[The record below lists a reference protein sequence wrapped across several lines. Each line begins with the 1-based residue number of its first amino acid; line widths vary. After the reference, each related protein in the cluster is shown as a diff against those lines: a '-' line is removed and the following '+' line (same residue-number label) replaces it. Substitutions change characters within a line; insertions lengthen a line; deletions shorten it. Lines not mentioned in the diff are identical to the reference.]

1 MAREHDETHI
11 PAASIGIAMQLDL
24 SDRTAIVTGAGRGNG
39 QKTAMLLGENG
50 ANVVVNDLEAEPAD
64 TVASSIR
71 DAGGDAIAVDADVSD
86 RTAVDA
92 MFDVASDEFGTVDI
106 LVNNAG
112 IGQGDRFLNKPD
124 GSDFRANL
132 EVHLF
137 GAINCTRAALD
148 GMVDQGYG
156 KIVNVTSIHTKNGVG
171 MSPQYDVAK
180 FSLLGLTKSLA
191 LELGQEGIRVNA
203 VAPGWVN
210 TRLTAEFD
218 RATREQII
226 EQNPLGRFA
235 DPEEIA
241 PVVAFLCAP
250 ASDYVNGHEL
260 RVDGGQVPIDS
271 WKHRYD

>member
-1 MAREHDETHI
+1 
-11 PAASIGIAMQLDL
+11 MQYDL
-24 SDRTAIVTGAGRGNG
+24 SDRTAVVTGSGRGNG
-39 QKTAMLLGENG
+39 RETAKVLAESG
-50 ANVVVNDLEAEPAD
+50 ANVVVNDLEAKPAE
-64 TVASSIR
+64 TVAAAIR
-71 DAGGDAIAVDADVSD
+71 DTGGDAVAVDADVSD
-86 RTAVDA
+86 RAAVEA
-92 MFDVASDEFGTVDI
+92 MFNVANDEFGTVDV

-124 GSDFRANL
+124 GTDFRANL

-137 GAINCTRAALD
+137 GAINCIRTAID
-148 GMVDQGYG
+148 GMVEQGYG
-156 KIVNVTSIHTKNGVG
+156 KVVNLTSIHTKNGVG

-180 FSLLGLTKSLA
+180 FSLLGLTKTLA
-191 LELGQEGIRVNA
+191 LELGREGVRVNA

-210 TRLTAEFD
+210 TRLTEGFEQE
-218 RATREQII
+218 TREQIV

-235 DPEEIA
+235 DSEEIA
-241 PVVAFLCAP
+241 QCIAFLCAP